1 MPRLIA
7 ADALV
12 EWLKR
17 AGNFLKIETD
27 HKRITHIIGKI
38 IDHIEAMPTIDPE
51 SLRPKGEWIMRGGKL
66 YCSHCGKRA
75 GVARDR
81 EDFWYTVGTDFC
93 PNCGADMRQKEA
105 GNV

>member
-1 MPRLIA
+1 MPRLID

-38 IDHIEAMPTIDPE
+38 IDHMEAMPTIDPE
-51 SLRPKGEWIMRGGKL
+51 SLRPKGEWIIRSWWQRKN
-66 YCSHCGKRA
+66 R
-75 GVARDR
+75 
-81 EDFWYTVGTDFC
+81 YTVKTCSACGGNVKPKFKYNFC
-93 PNCGADMRQKEA
+93 PNCGADMRGEKD
-105 GNV
+105 G